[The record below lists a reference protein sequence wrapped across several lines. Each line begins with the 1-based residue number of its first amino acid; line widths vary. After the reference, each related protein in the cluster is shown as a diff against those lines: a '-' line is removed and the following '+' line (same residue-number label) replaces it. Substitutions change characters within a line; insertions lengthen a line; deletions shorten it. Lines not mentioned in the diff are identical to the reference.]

1 MKNRFVMAALGLLMS
16 MQVSAQVVSKDSI
29 STLKLQK
36 QAIRISKDL
45 NERKIKLARLEN
57 EMTAITQLVDKTAQ
71 QAQVSADDNGTAAD
85 RLTTDALDKK
95 KARKASNAAG
105 DAQRDA
111 KKARKAADNLES
123 LSKDIESLKSAIADD
138 ERKLAAIPGYPFAD

>member
-71 QAQVSADDNGTAAD
+71 QAQVSADDNGKAAD

>member
-1 MKNRFVMAALGLLMS
+1 MKNRFVTAALGLLMS

-138 ERKLAAIPGYPFAD
+138 ERKLAAIPGYLFTD

>member
-1 MKNRFVMAALGLLMS
+1 MKNRFVTAALGLLMS

-138 ERKLAAIPGYPFAD
+138 ERKLAAIPGYPFTD

>member
-1 MKNRFVMAALGLLMS
+1 MKNRFVTAALGLLMS

>member
-71 QAQVSADDNGTAAD
+71 QAQASADDNGTAAD